1 MGENGWRTLRLSEVE
16 PIPSPCVE
24 EVQGWLPLRHVLG
37 VEAFGVNAW
46 VGREAGDEVI
56 EKHDEL
62 GENPTDNHQELYLVI
77 EGHATFTVD
86 GNEVDAPRGTLIFVK
101 DPAIVRHAVARS
113 AGTTVL
119 AIGAAPGKA
128 FEPSP
133 WEQRGIAAAAS

>member
-1 MGENGWRTLRLSEVE
+1 MSETGWRTLSLSDVK
-16 PIPSPCVE
+16 PIASPCVDNIE
-24 EVQGWLPLRHVLG
+24 GWLPLRHTLG

-46 VGREAGDEVI
+46 VGFEEGDEVI
-56 EKHDEL
+56 EEHDEL
-62 GENPTDNHQELYLVI
+62 NEDGADNHEELYLVI

-86 GNEVDAPRGTLIFVK
+86 GNEVDAPRGTVVFVK

-133 WEQRGIAAAAS
+133 WEQRGIRAAAV

>member
-1 MGENGWRTLRLSEVE
+1 MSENGWRTLRLSEVK
-16 PIPSPCVE
+16 PIPSPCAE
-24 EVQGWLPLRHVLG
+24 EIQGWLPLRHALG

-46 VGREAGDEVI
+46 LGREAGDEVI
-56 EKHDEL
+56 EKHAEL
-62 GENPTDNHQELYLVI
+62 GEDPTDNHEELYLVI

-86 GNEVDAPRGTLIFVK
+86 GQEVDAPRGTLIFVK

-133 WEQRGIAAAAS
+133 WEQRGIEAAVI